1 MHDLLT
7 AALAHAARGWH
18 VFPLRPDD
26 RPDDPDHAKRPAFP
40 NRCTAEHCTRTDP
53 RCRAAGRHVGWEKRA
68 TTDPQRIRRAWSI
81 RPYGIGIACGP
92 SGLVVVDLDVPK
104 HADDTP
110 PQQWAG
116 ATDGLDVFATLA
128 NRHAGIDATYTVT
141 TASGGIHLYYRHPA
155 GPQLR
160 NTTGDRGGLGWKV
173 DTRAHGGYVVAAG
186 STAAGHLYAVALDCD
201 PAPLPGW
208 VAGLLA
214 PAPRPAH
221 RPVPVALPPD
231 RRGAYL
237 AAAIRRQVAHLTAA
251 PEGQRNHALFASAVA
266 LGQLVAGGALTDA
279 DVSAVLEPA
288 ALSLGLPVGE
298 VARTIA
304 SGLRTGANNPRTLA
318 GVGRAAA

>member
-1 MHDLLT
+1 MPDLLT

-40 NRCTAEHCTRTDP
+40 NRCTAERCDLTDP
-53 RCRAAGRHVGWEKRA
+53 RCRAAGRHVGWEERA
-68 TTDPQRIRRAWSI
+68 TTDPVRIRRAWST
-81 RPYGIGIACGP
+81 RPYGIGVACGP

-110 PQQWAG
+110 PPQWAG
-116 ATDGLDVFATLA
+116 ASDGLDVFATLA
-128 NRHAGIDATYTVT
+128 NRHGGIDATYTVT
-141 TASGGIHLYYRHPA
+141 TASGGSHLYYRHPA
-155 GPQLR
+155 GPRLR

-173 DTRAHGGYVVAAG
+173 DTRTHGGYVVGAA
-186 STAAGHLYAVALDCD
+186 STAAGHPYAVALDCD
-201 PAPLPGW
+201 PAPLPAW
-208 VAGLLA
+208 VAGLLT

-221 RPVPVALPPD
+221 RPAAVALPPD

-237 AAAIRRQVAHLTAA
+237 AAAIRRQVAHLTTA

-279 DVSAVLEPA
+279 DVSAVLERA
-288 ALSLGLPVGE
+288 ALSLGLPAGE